1 MNRKSVNALV
11 VLNLVLLVA
20 LFVIGMAPSPATAQ
34 GLGGGPEFLMIAG
47 KSTIRDNVSTV
58 YLMELQTA
66 SMIAVQFDTRND
78 SLEVVG
84 TRNLGADFSTR

>member
-1 MNRKSVNALV
+1 MNRKSVHALV

-20 LFVIGMAPSPATAQ
+20 LFVIGLSPAPATAQ

-47 KSTIRDNVSTV
+47 KSQIRDNVSTI
-58 YLMELQTA
+58 YLVELQSA
-66 SMIAVQFDTRND
+66 QMLAIQFDTRND

-84 TRNLGADFSTR
+84 ARSLSADFSAR